1 MALEAVDRQTSGDS
15 VIDSGTKPGTEPG
28 AGVRNGSGDVIAYTL
43 HGNCYL
49 NLTNRCTLR
58 CEFCPKFN
66 KSWEVQGY
74 PLRLRQDPG
83 VQQMLDAVGD
93 PSAYREVVFCGLGE
107 PTLRLPELLQVAYKL
122 KQAGARVRLNTDG
135 LANWVYQR
143 NIVPELAECVD
154 ALSISLSAQ
163 DETTYNRHCRP
174 PAVGAYPEL
183 LEFILCAREHI
194 SDITITAIDGLEGVD
209 IGACEALAQRFNV
222 KFRRRVLDEVG

>member
-1 MALEAVDRQTSGDS
+1 MTLEAVDRQTSGNS
-15 VIDSGTKPGTEPG
+15 VIDSGTKPGTDLG
-28 AGVRNGSGDVIAYTL
+28 AGIRNGLEDVIAYTL

-58 CEFCPKFN
+58 CGFCPKFN
-66 KSWEVQGY
+66 KNWEVQGY

-107 PTLRLPELLQVAYKL
+107 PTLRLPELLQVAHKL
-122 KQAGARVRLNTDG
+122 KQAGARVRVNTDG

-143 NIVPELAECVD
+143 NIVPQLAECVD
-154 ALSISLSAQ
+154 ALSISLTAQ

-183 LEFILCAREHI
+183 LEFILCAREYI

-209 IGACEALAQRFNV
+209 IGACEALAQRFDV

>member
-1 MALEAVDRQTSGDS
+1 MALEAVDRQSTSDA
-15 VIDSGTKPGTEPG
+15 VIESATESD
-28 AGVRNGSGDVIAYTL
+28 AEVRTAAGDVIAYTL

-49 NLTNRCTLR
+49 NLTSRCTLR

-66 KSWEVQGY
+66 KNWEVQGY
-74 PLRLRQDPG
+74 PLRLRRAPG
-83 VQQMLDAVGD
+83 VAEILAAVGD
-93 PSAYREVVFCGLGE
+93 PTAYREVVFCGLGE
-107 PTLRLPELLQVAYKL
+107 PTLRLPELLQVARKL

-154 ALSISLSAQ
+154 VLSISLNAQ
-163 DETTYNRHCRP
+163 DEATYNRHCRP

-183 LEFILCAREHI
+183 LEFILCARELI
-194 SDITITAIDGLEGVD
+194 ADITITAVDGLEGVD
-209 IGACEALAQRFNV
+209 IAACEALAERFNV

>member
-1 MALEAVDRQTSGDS
+1 MALEVVDRQSTSDA
-15 VIDSGTKPGTEPG
+15 VIESATESD
-28 AGVRNGSGDVIAYTL
+28 AEVRTAAGDVIAYTL

-49 NLTNRCTLR
+49 NLTSRCTLR

-66 KSWEVQGY
+66 KNWEVQGY
-74 PLRLRQDPG
+74 PLRLRQAPG
-83 VQQMLDAVGD
+83 VAEILAAVGD
-93 PSAYREVVFCGLGE
+93 PTAYREVVFCGLGE
-107 PTLRLPELLQVAYKL
+107 PTLRLPELLQVAHKL

-154 ALSISLSAQ
+154 VLSISLNAQ
-163 DETTYNRHCRP
+163 DEATYNRHCRP

-183 LEFILCAREHI
+183 LEFILCARELI
-194 SDITITAIDGLEGVD
+194 ADITITAVDGLEGVD
-209 IGACEALAQRFNV
+209 IAACEALAERFNV